1 MGFGGIG
8 IWQLLIILAIVV
20 LLFGTKRLS
29 SIGTDL
35 GKAIKGFKKSVKD
48 DDDTSG
54 EPEEGEQ
61 SDAKRNVENKTE
73 STESTEKQ
81 SEKAAADEKTRH

>member
-48 DDDTSG
+48 DDAEASTESDDG
-54 EPEEGEQ
+54 ED
-61 SDAKRNVENKTE
+61 SNAKRNVEDKTE
-73 STESTEKQ
+73 GTEKQ
-81 SEKAAADEKTRH
+81 SEKASADDKTRH